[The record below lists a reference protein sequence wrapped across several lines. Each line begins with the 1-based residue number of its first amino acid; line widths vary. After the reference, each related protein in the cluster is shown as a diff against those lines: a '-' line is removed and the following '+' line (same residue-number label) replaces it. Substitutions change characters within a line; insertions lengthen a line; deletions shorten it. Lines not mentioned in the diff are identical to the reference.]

1 MRAVSPSTMK
11 QIDRRAIEV
20 YGVPG
25 IVLMENASRAVAVAV
40 KQKIE
45 EICGKRKS
53 PGKVAVVC
61 GKGNNGGD
69 GFGAARHLAN
79 MGFEVMVFL
88 ASPFDEISGDA
99 AVNLKVIKNMGIPVL
114 ELKDDEEPEKIRG
127 LFDGFH
133 AVVDALF
140 GTGLRGEVG
149 GFHRRLIEA
158 INASGLPVVAVDIPS
173 GICGITGK
181 VLGAAVRADV
191 TVTMGLLKVGL
202 LLYPGAAHAG
212 RVIVADIGIPHRVFE
227 EFEAEGFLLEPG
239 FIKNYIKPPAP
250 DAHKGDMGRVFIIA
264 GSKGMTGAC
273 ALSGLGAAR
282 CGAGLVTLGVP
293 ESLNDILEVKVTEV
307 MTLPL
312 PDTGEGTLSE
322 EALKPALEFAQKCD
336 AVVIGPGLSCHQET
350 EKFVRSFVAECERPM
365 VIDADGINNLSR
377 SPGVLKEAKAPV
389 VITPHPGEMARL
401 LSMTPRE
408 VQENRW
414 DVAKKAGETFGCTV
428 VLKGARTLIYSPG
441 HPVYI
446 NPTGNP
452 GMATGG
458 SGDVLA
464 GMIGAFLARGL
475 DAVEAAAAGVYLHG
489 LAGDAAAEKKGEIP
503 LVAGD
508 IIENIPEALKYL
520 QEGEKVYGYEIQT
533 YQG

>member
-1 MRAVSPSTMK
+1 MK

-312 PDTGEGTLSE
+312 PDTGEGTLSK
-322 EALKPALEFAQKCD
+322 EALKPAL
-336 AVVIGPGLSCHQET
+336 
-350 EKFVRSFVAECERPM
+350 
-365 VIDADGINNLSR
+365 
-377 SPGVLKEAKAPV
+377 
-389 VITPHPGEMARL
+389 
-401 LSMTPRE
+401 
-408 VQENRW
+408 
-414 DVAKKAGETFGCTV
+414 
-428 VLKGARTLIYSPG
+428 
-441 HPVYI
+441 
-446 NPTGNP
+446 
-452 GMATGG
+452 
-458 SGDVLA
+458 
-464 GMIGAFLARGL
+464 
-475 DAVEAAAAGVYLHG
+475 
-489 LAGDAAAEKKGEIP
+489 
-503 LVAGD
+503 
-508 IIENIPEALKYL
+508 
-520 QEGEKVYGYEIQT
+520 
-533 YQG
+533 

>member
-1 MRAVSPSTMK
+1 MKAVSPSTMRE
-11 QIDRRAIEV
+11 IDKRAIEV

-25 IVLMENASRAVAVAV
+25 IVLMENACRAVAVAAKRRIDEV
-40 KQKIE
+40 Y
-45 EICGKRKS
+45 GKKNF
-53 PGKVAVVC
+53 PLKVAVVC

-79 MGFEVMVFL
+79 MGFEVSVFL
-88 ASPFDEISGDA
+88 ASPSGEVSGDA
-99 AVNLKVIKNMGIPVL
+99 AVNLKVTKNMGIPVI
-114 ELKDDEEPEKIRG
+114 ELKDTDGPDKIRG
-127 LFDGFH
+127 IFEGFH
-133 AVVDALF
+133 SIVDALF
-140 GTGLRGEVG
+140 GTGLRGEVKG
-149 GFHRRLIEA
+149 LPRELIEA
-158 INASGLPVVAVDIPS
+158 INASGLPVIAVDIPS
-173 GICGITGK
+173 GICGRTGR

-202 LLYPGAAHAG
+202 LLYPGAAYAG
-212 RVIVADIGIPHRVFE
+212 RVVVVDIGIPRRVFD
-227 EFEAEGFLLEPG
+227 EFEAEALLLMPELVESWVR
-239 FIKNYIKPPAP
+239 PPAP
-250 DAHKGDMGRVFIIA
+250 DAHKGDMGRVFILA
-264 GSKGMTGAC
+264 GSRGMTGAA

-322 EALKPALEFAQKCD
+322 KALEPALEFARRCD
-336 AVVIGPGLSCHQET
+336 AVVLGPGLSRHRET

-365 VIDADGINNLSR
+365 VIDADGINNLSGA
-377 SPGVLKEAKAPV
+377 PEILKDARAPV
-389 VITPHPGEMARL
+389 VLTPHPGEMARL
-401 LSMTPRE
+401 LSTTPRE
-408 VQENRW
+408 VQQNRW
-414 DVAKKAGETFGCTV
+414 DAVRRAGDTFGCTV

-441 HPVYI
+441 NPVYV

-464 GMIGAFLARGL
+464 GMIGALLGRGL
-475 DAVEAAAAGVYLHG
+475 DALEASAAAVYLHG

-508 IIENIPEALKYL
+508 IVENIPEAFKRL
-520 QEGEKVYGYEIQT
+520 QEGERSDECHIQA

>member
-158 INASGLPVVAVDIPS
+158 I
-173 GICGITGK
+173 
-181 VLGAAVRADV
+181 
-191 TVTMGLLKVGL
+191 
-202 LLYPGAAHAG
+202 
-212 RVIVADIGIPHRVFE
+212 
-227 EFEAEGFLLEPG
+227 
-239 FIKNYIKPPAP
+239 
-250 DAHKGDMGRVFIIA
+250 
-264 GSKGMTGAC
+264 
-273 ALSGLGAAR
+273 
-282 CGAGLVTLGVP
+282 
-293 ESLNDILEVKVTEV
+293 
-307 MTLPL
+307 
-312 PDTGEGTLSE
+312 
-322 EALKPALEFAQKCD
+322 
-336 AVVIGPGLSCHQET
+336 
-350 EKFVRSFVAECERPM
+350 
-365 VIDADGINNLSR
+365 
-377 SPGVLKEAKAPV
+377 
-389 VITPHPGEMARL
+389 
-401 LSMTPRE
+401 
-408 VQENRW
+408 
-414 DVAKKAGETFGCTV
+414 
-428 VLKGARTLIYSPG
+428 
-441 HPVYI
+441 
-446 NPTGNP
+446 
-452 GMATGG
+452 
-458 SGDVLA
+458 
-464 GMIGAFLARGL
+464 
-475 DAVEAAAAGVYLHG
+475 
-489 LAGDAAAEKKGEIP
+489 
-503 LVAGD
+503 
-508 IIENIPEALKYL
+508 
-520 QEGEKVYGYEIQT
+520 
-533 YQG
+533 